1 MNNVLDN
8 LNLENLNIKDLAM
21 LLEILTKFINA
32 NQNNNDD
39 IEVI

>member
-8 LNLENLNIKDLAM
+8 LNLEKLNIKDLTM
-21 LLEILTKFINA
+21 LLEILNKLSNIN
-32 NQNNNDD
+32 QNNDD